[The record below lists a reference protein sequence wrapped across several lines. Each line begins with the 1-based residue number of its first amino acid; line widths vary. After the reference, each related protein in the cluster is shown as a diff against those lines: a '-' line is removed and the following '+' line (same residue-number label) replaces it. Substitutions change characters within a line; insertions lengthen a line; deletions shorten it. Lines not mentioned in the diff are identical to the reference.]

1 MQRVKFIDRMAQGK
15 LSRRDMLQSAGAFGV
30 GLIALPRLARAQG
43 GPLTCLEWGG
53 YDAEEYVGAYV
64 SKHGAL
70 PDFSI
75 FSGEEEALAKV
86 RAGFAADVM
95 HPCNYSVSRFVNA
108 GLVTEIDTS
117 KLSNWADVFPA
128 LQTAEGVVQDGKVVM
143 APADW
148 GNSSIAYRSDLIDP
162 AFVADPTWAIFYDE
176 AYAGKVS
183 MLDNEVAFQIGAMV
197 GGMPYDEA
205 YKLSGAALEE
215 AAKTWGAKAVNVSR
229 FLWNDPSEVQ
239 QAMASGEI
247 VAAYA
252 WNDLVKNLKA
262 EGIPVEYAKPK
273 EGMFTWFCGLTML
286 NSGKADPALAYD
298 FIDAWL
304 SPETGKYLI
313 ESSGYGHANMKSF
326 EVADPAEVAAM
337 GITDPEAMMGSSILF
352 RTPTDEV
359 QVEHNRV
366 WGDIKALKM

>member
-15 LSRRDMLQSAGAFGV
+15 LSRREMLQSAGAFGV
-30 GLIALPRLARAQG
+30 GMAVLPRVSRAAG

-53 YDAEEYVGAYV
+53 YDEEGYIGSYVA
-64 SKHGAL
+64 KHGAL

-86 RAGFAADVM
+86 RAGYAADVM

-117 KLSNWADVFPA
+117 RLSNWADVFPS
-128 LQTAEGVVQDGKVVM
+128 LQTAEGVVLDGKVVM

-162 AFVADPTWAIFYDE
+162 GFAADPTWGIFFDE
-176 AYAGKVS
+176 SYAGKVS
-183 MLDNEVAFQIGAMV
+183 MLDNELVIQIGAMV
-197 GGMPYDEA
+197 GGMSYDEA
-205 YKLSGAALEE
+205 YALSGEALQAAAQE
-215 AAKTWGAKAVNVSR
+215 WGTKGVNTSR
-229 FLWNDPSEVQ
+229 FLWTDASEVQ

-262 EGIPVEYAKPK
+262 EGIPIEYAVPK
-273 EGMFTWFCGLTML
+273 EGMFTWFCGLTLL
-286 NSGKADPALAYD
+286 NSGKADEALAYD

-313 ESSGYGHANMKSF
+313 EASGYGHANRKSF
-326 EVADPAEVAAM
+326 EIADPAEVAAM
-337 GITDPEAMMGSSILF
+337 GIADPEALMASAILF
-352 RTPTDEV
+352 RSPSDDV
-359 QVEHNRV
+359 QVEQTRA
-366 WGDIKALKM
+366 WGDTKALKM